1 MYLHVRAEM
10 GDIWAA
16 HRQTAEHAEQQAEV
30 IRQLQRLQ
38 SDTQQ
43 SKLSHGGMAPPVGAR
58 AVFRDL
64 EEINSHRLH

>member
-1 MYLHVRAEM
+1 M
-10 GDIWAA
+10 GDIWAT

-43 SKLSHGGMAPPVGAR
+43 SKLLPRHDATRNMYHGFIR
-58 AVFRDL
+58 ITSL
-64 EEINSHRLH
+64 EV